1 MDLYPAIDIRHGR
14 VVRLSQGEA
23 TRQTVYGDDPVAVAE
38 RFAQQGAEW
47 IHVVDLD
54 RAFGDGE
61 NLALVRRIVT
71 RAGWRVKV
79 QLGGGLRSPEL
90 VRAALEQGVSRVVL
104 GTAAALDPALVPA
117 VLAAEGADRIA
128 IGIDARD
135 GQVAIRGWTET
146 ANLTAEAL
154 ARRVT
159 ADGARTIIYKD
170 VARDGMLAGPDLAGA
185 RRLQQ
190 GGASVIAS
198 GGVAGVADIRA
209 ARDAGLA
216 GVIVGRALYEGR
228 LGLVEALEAAAAVPP
243 VRWCSAPSSSCG
255 SRAGSPPSPIFACN
269 GSAGAGGCRWR
280 GAPSPG
286 RRSDSSCST

>member
-1 MDLYPAIDIRHGR
+1 VDLYPAIDIRHGR

-90 VRAALEQGVSRVVL
+90 VRAGLEQGVSRVVL

-159 ADGARTIIYKD
+159 ADGARTIIYTD

-209 ARDAGLA
+209 VRDAGLA

-243 VRWCSAPSSSCG
+243 VR
-255 SRAGSPPSPIFACN
+255 
-269 GSAGAGGCRWR
+269 
-280 GAPSPG
+280 
-286 RRSDSSCST
+286 